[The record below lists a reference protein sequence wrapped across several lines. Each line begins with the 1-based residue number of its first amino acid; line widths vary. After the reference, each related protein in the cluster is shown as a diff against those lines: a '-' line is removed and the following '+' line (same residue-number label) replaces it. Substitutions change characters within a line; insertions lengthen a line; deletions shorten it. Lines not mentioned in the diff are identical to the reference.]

1 MNKWMIWRYPHKME
15 TSICPYMSH
24 EFRLEMVIPTMR
36 TPGSEFGSTTTYQR
50 CFGFWNQR
58 SIPWI
63 SSYPTVFSQHFR
75 ISMWKCWENG
85 NTMGILWYPYVPMIF
100 PFHKITWSASSTSS
114 KSSTAWEMGLSVT
127 INGLVSLTAWART
140 VGKTWRTTSLMLSS
154 QSSVESVAMFC
165 WNARGWL
172 KITKVWT
179 EQNG

>member
-24 EFRLEMVIPTMR
+24 EFKLEMVIPTMR

-75 ISMWKCWENG
+75 ISMWKCWENTGKMLGKWEYHG
-85 NTMGILWYPYVPMIF
+85 NIMISLCSDDIPIPKNHLVSF
-100 PFHKITWSASSTSS
+100 KHIV
-114 KSSTAWEMGLSVT
+114 EELHCLR
-127 INGLVSLTAWART
+127 NGLISNHQWAGFT
-140 VGKTWRTTSLMLSS
+140 DCLG
-154 QSSVESVAMFC
+154 
-165 WNARGWL
+165 
-172 KITKVWT
+172 
-179 EQNG
+179 QNCG